1 MSKLQPIQLED
12 GTIIYVE
19 ATEDLAVPEV
29 ESETGE
35 VSRGGQKGWD
45 SRAAQAQI
53 AKSFDAIES
62 TIKTYTKYT
71 LKAFD
76 DVALANV
83 EKVTIEFG
91 MNISGGAGVP
101 YIAAGTV
108 GCNIKVTVECKFPER
123 QVVANIAQQAAQAQ
137 RNPPPMPQNPAAPR

>member
-12 GTIIYVE
+12 GTVIYVE
-19 ATEDLAVPEV
+19 ATEDLAAPEV
-29 ESETGE
+29 EFETGE
-35 VSRGGQKGWD
+35 VGRGGQKGWD
-45 SRAAQAQI
+45 SRSAQAQMV
-53 AKSFDAIES
+53 KSFDAIES

-71 LKAFD
+71 LKAFED
-76 DVALANV
+76 AALANV

-123 QVVANIAQQAAQAQ
+123 QVVANIAQAAQAQ
-137 RNPPPMPQNPAAPR
+137 RNPPPMPQNPAAPRQ